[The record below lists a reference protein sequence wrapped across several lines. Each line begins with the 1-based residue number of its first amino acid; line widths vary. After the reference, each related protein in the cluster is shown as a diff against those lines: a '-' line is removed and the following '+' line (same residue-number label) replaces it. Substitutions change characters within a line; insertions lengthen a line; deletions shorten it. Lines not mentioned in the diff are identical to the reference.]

1 MAIRVLLE
9 RARARRGERRANIER
24 PSTLLCSVPLSM
36 RVYGLG
42 ERVSRRERRCQ
53 HFPLE
58 TPLDSDHARWDA
70 VRGRLDGAGSRC
82 YQPEA
87 QGALTVPATQQG
99 QAPCRSDSTLPTLT
113 SADLTL
119 PAHSAE
125 SRRTILRNS
134 TPTRPRVLRG
144 DGYATR
150 TAAAETTRPRRR
162 ARGPVQVRV

>member
-1 MAIRVLLE
+1 MVSVKGSADESGDVNIFLS
-9 RARARRGERRANIER
+9 RRL
-24 PSTLLCSVPLSM
+24 STLTTHAGM
-36 RVYGLG
+36 QFAGGLT
-42 ERVSRRERRCQ
+42 EQAVAATSLKRRERSPSPR
-53 HFPLE
+53 P
-58 TPLDSDHARWDA
+58 SK
-70 VRGRLDGAGSRC
+70 VR
-82 YQPEA
+82 
-87 QGALTVPATQQG
+87 
-99 QAPCRSDSTLPTLT
+99 PCVDLIQLKTLPTLT